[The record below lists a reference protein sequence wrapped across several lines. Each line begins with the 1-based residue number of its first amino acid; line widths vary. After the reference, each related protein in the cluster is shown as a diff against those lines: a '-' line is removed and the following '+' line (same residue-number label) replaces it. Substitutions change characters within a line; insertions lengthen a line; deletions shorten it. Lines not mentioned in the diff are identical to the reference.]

1 MVSCSAHRSY
11 MAILCVCIFQ
21 AYFLYRIDHYRD
33 EKKKTNQEAQ
43 VTSRPLTFP
52 KSAATENVEK
62 SLQQRELPASGKV
75 LGVVVLGMGRSGT
88 SLLTGL
94 CIKALH
100 YKSPGRLKSPRK
112 KANAKGYFE
121 NVHLILQNEV
131 WLAEQ
136 GTKMYQPNLQ
146 TSPDDSSVILNGFS
160 WDASCATDSCLET
173 SKIPRNKTLYF
184 QNRNQVLRHY
194 NNPSNSPWIMK
205 DPRLCLTLKLWLQVL
220 DGPPPAVIFV
230 FRDPLDNALSHKTR
244 SDPGSLDIYFR
255 LWIWYNRLAIE
266 NSRGLCRVVTRYSPP
281 IVLKSEW
288 HFNCFLSSIFLLIIL
303 LCHILWTQN
312 NSIRPGLKY

>member
-1 MVSCSAHRSY
+1 MVSCSSHRSY

-21 AYFLYRIDHYRD
+21 AYFLYRIDHYR
-33 EKKKTNQEAQ
+33 EQKKNNQEAQ
-43 VTSRPLTFP
+43 VTYTSLTTP
-52 KSAATENVEK
+52 TLAARQKVEK

-75 LGVVVLGMGRSGT
+75 PGVVVLGMGRSGT

-94 CIKALH
+94 CTKALH
-100 YKSPGRLKSPRK
+100 FKSPGRLKRPRK
-112 KANAKGYFE
+112 KSNAKGYFE
-121 NVHLILQNEV
+121 NIHVILQNEL

-136 GTKMYQPNLQ
+136 GTKMYKPNLQ

-194 NNPSNSPWIMK
+194 NDPSNSPWIMK

-244 SDPGSLDIYFR
+244 SDPGSLDKYFR

-281 IVLKSEW
+281 IVLKSVW
-288 HFNCFLSSIFLLIIL
+288 HFLIAFCPFFFANNL
-303 LCHILWTQN
+303 LCHILWTKN
-312 NSIRPGLKY
+312 NSIRQGLKY